1 MVNAKV
7 KNIITKLHG
16 AYRRGWKLRIAIT
29 ETDMPTLVEKLT
41 DAELS
46 LVCQELGIA
55 ATRDLE
61 QIVGALCNKFH
72 S

>member
-1 MVNAKV
+1 MSTKV
-7 KNIITKLHG
+7 KNIIKKLHN
-16 AYRRGWKLRIAIT
+16 AYRQGWKLKIAIT
-29 ETDMPTLVEKLT
+29 ETDMPTLVEQLT
-41 DAELS
+41 DTELS

-61 QIVGALCNKFH
+61 QITGALCDKFH